1 MNPIDIINEFYAP
14 GSDAGE
20 LLIRHSEAVA
30 AKALRLA
37 ETLSA
42 VHPELKPD
50 ISFIEEAAL
59 LHDIG
64 IFYTNVPSI
73 GCHGTYSYVCH
84 GYLGRMLMEDMGHH
98 RHALVCERHVGAGV
112 SADEI
117 SAYHLPLPARN
128 MVPVTIEEQI
138 VCYADKFF
146 SKNRTPDTEAL
157 KLEEVV
163 RKIESYGPAQAQRF
177 KNWVALFEPERVV
190 W

>member
-30 AKALRLA
+30 AKALCLA
-37 ETLSA
+37 EKLPD
-42 VHPELKPD
+42 VKPD
-50 ISFIEEAAL
+50 IRFIEEAAL

-64 IFYTNVPSI
+64 IFYTKVPSI
-73 GCHGTYSYVCH
+73 GCYGTYPYVCH
-84 GYLGRMLMEDMGHH
+84 GYLGRKLMEDMGYD

-117 SAYHLPLPARN
+117 DKYQLPLPARN

-146 SKNRTPDTEAL
+146 SKNRTRNTETL
-157 KLEEVV
+157 KLEVV
-163 RKIESYGPAQAQRF
+163 VQKIESYGPAQARRF
-177 KNWVALFEPERVV
+177 KNWVALFEPELSV